1 MTPWL
6 RCALGFLQGKVL
18 LSFATGPLRR
28 EVTAQPPPKEWAVLL
43 HLLEG
48 GVSTE
53 IIWNSAQDVYL
64 LSPILFINSVI
75 YLHQNGLLDMYF
87 ILWVII
93 PILLYFVAQI
103 VPARTVQLFQLVQE
117 PMLDRL
123 L

>member
-1 MTPWL
+1 M
-6 RCALGFLQGKVL
+6 
-18 LSFATGPLRR
+18 
-28 EVTAQPPPKEWAVLL
+28 L
-43 HLLEG
+43 HLLKG